1 MKNLS
6 LLKES
11 IKELFEETTEPQ
23 WVFEHGG
30 NPLPHHV
37 SLTKFKPY
45 VGDQLGKIYDIQVLG
60 LAQDTNTLNVAAV
73 AVQLP
78 PEITI
83 TTGATPHITVAVTG
97 NGKPF
102 NSQKL
107 QYNNLLPIRV
117 KTVKVQL
124 LNLPTY
130 TQFAGDVPK
139 TEFHNQ
145 TGNGQ
150 LVLYKADSEALKEAA
165 LDALTSQQSNSTG
178 LTEAD
183 ENQITAPDDIKV
195 FFDMDGVLADFEAG
209 IENDEALKAL
219 QAELATL
226 TDKSPEQLK
235 PLLQGKQTD
244 PTMAKIKKIIN
255 DIKSQQMRIAKKE
268 NFFSNLAL
276 MLGAEELVNYAI
288 EKVGSE
294 NVYIL
299 TAPIEGSATCEP
311 EKRDWIKTNFPSVNI
326 GNFICNAS
334 KADHAASNHVLIDD
348 NRKYIDP
355 WVAAGGIG
363 IFHTN
368 PANSDKQL
376 KDILN
381 RRTESEKNTISET
394 YNVKRWQKIAGI
406 IKD

>member
-1 MKNLS
+1 MDFLYSIHHINGLFSFTKYVFSIGTYQGEYFEQLMFPLKTIEDTIIFAIDEKYH
-6 LLKES
+6 LLDKTVSYIEIEGLKY
-11 IKELFEETTEPQ
+11 IKDY
-23 WVFEHGG
+23 
-30 NPLPHHV
+30 
-37 SLTKFKPY
+37 S
-45 VGDQLGKIYDIQVLG
+45 GKL
-60 LAQDTNTLNVAAV
+60 
-73 AVQLP
+73 
-78 PEITI
+78 
-83 TTGATPHITVAVTG
+83 
-97 NGKPF
+97 K
-102 NSQKL
+102 
-107 QYNNLLPIRV
+107 QYIENNLEQKYSEV
-117 KTVKVQL
+117 KQRR
-124 LNLPTY
+124 
-130 TQFAGDVPK
+130 D
-139 TEFHNQ
+139 
-145 TGNGQ
+145 
-150 LVLYKADSEALKEAA
+150 
-165 LDALTSQQSNSTG
+165 
-178 LTEAD
+178 
-183 ENQITAPDDIKV
+183 
-195 FFDMDGVLADFEAG
+195 
-209 IENDEALKAL
+209 NDEALKAL

-276 MLGAEELVNYAI
+276 MPGAEELVNYAI

-381 RRTESEKNTISET
+381 RRTESEKNTMSET
-394 YNVKRWQKIAGI
+394 YNVKRWQTIAGI
-406 IKD
+406 ITD